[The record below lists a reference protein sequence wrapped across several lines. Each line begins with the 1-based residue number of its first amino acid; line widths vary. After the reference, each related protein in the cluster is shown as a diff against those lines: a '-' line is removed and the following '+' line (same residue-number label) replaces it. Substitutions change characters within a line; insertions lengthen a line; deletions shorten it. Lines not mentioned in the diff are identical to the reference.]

1 MTGTAAL
8 IVAAG
13 RGERAQT
20 GDGVPKQYRRLAG
33 GPAVVG
39 WASEAF
45 RLHPRI
51 DLLCLVERFEGRP
64 CPVPRMLFVQGG
76 ETRQE
81 SVRNGLEA
89 LAAHAPRGVL
99 IHDGARPFV
108 SAALIDRVI
117 AALNRADAVAPMLP
131 VTDTLRRRMGGALTL
146 VARDDLLRAQT
157 PQGFRFDAI
166 LDAHRRFA
174 HDPVTDDFAL
184 AERAGLSLA
193 TVMGDEMNMK
203 ITTAED
209 FVLAERI
216 ASGILPDLRT
226 AMGFDAHRFGPGD
239 HVWLCGV
246 KVPHTHGLEGHSDAD
261 VGLHALTDAIL
272 GAIGEGDI
280 GMHFPSSDKKWAGV
294 ASHVF
299 LERAADL
306 LRDRRGVVA
315 NADVT
320 LICEAPKIGPH
331 RQAMRELIA
340 RTLGIEIDRVSVKA
354 TTTDG
359 LGFTGRSEGIAAQAT
374 VTVRLPA

>member
-1 MTGTAAL
+1 
-8 IVAAG
+8 
-13 RGERAQT
+13 
-20 GDGVPKQYRRLAG
+20 
-33 GPAVVG
+33 
-39 WASEAF
+39 
-45 RLHPRI
+45 
-51 DLLCLVERFEGRP
+51 
-64 CPVPRMLFVQGG
+64 
-76 ETRQE
+76 
-81 SVRNGLEA
+81 
-89 LAAHAPRGVL
+89 
-99 IHDGARPFV
+99 V

-117 AALNRADAVAPMLP
+117 TALNRADAVTPVLP
-131 VTDTLRRRMGGALTL
+131 VTDTLRRKTGDAFMP
-146 VARDDLLRAQT
+146 VARADLLRAQT

-166 LDAHRRFA
+166 LDAHRRFRR
-174 HDPVTDDFAL
+174 DPVTDDFAL
-184 AERAGLSLA
+184 AECAGLSLA

-203 ITTAED
+203 ITTPED

-216 ASGILPDLRT
+216 AAGILPDLRT
-226 AMGFDAHRFGPGD
+226 ATGYDAHRFGPGD

-246 KVPHTHGLEGHSDAD
+246 KIPHTQGLEGHSDAD

-280 GMHFPSSDKKWAGV
+280 GMHFPSSEQKWANKPSV
-294 ASHVF
+294 MF

-306 LRDRRGVVA
+306 LRDRRGSVA

-359 LGFTGRSEGIAAQAT
+359 LGFTGRAEGIAAQAT